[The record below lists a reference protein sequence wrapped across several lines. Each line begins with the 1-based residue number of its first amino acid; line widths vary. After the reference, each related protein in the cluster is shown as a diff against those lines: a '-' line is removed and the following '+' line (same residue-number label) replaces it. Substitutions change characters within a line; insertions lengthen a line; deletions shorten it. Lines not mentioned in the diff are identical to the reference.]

1 MEQLLSTALIFGLFV
16 LRFVVP
22 LVITVGAGYMLTR
35 LDRRWQAEAEAERQA
50 WIEAEIVEQ
59 PALPAAPGIF
69 PVFNVPCWVMKG
81 CNSAART
88 QCPAYLHPEK
98 TCWLARLEAGG
109 ELPTSCLT
117 CTLFAHDVGESPLF
131 PAKGRQDTALAQPL
145 ARD

>member
-22 LVITVGAGYMLTR
+22 LVITVGAGYLLTR

-50 WIEAEIVEQ
+50 WIEADIAEQ

-69 PVFNVPCWVMKG
+69 PVFNAPCWMLKG
-81 CNSAART
+81 CDLATRAK
-88 QCPAYLHPEK
+88 CPAYLHPEK
-98 TCWLARLEAGG
+98 TCWLAHLEAEGK
-109 ELPTSCLT
+109 LPTSCLT
-117 CTLFAHDVGESPLF
+117 CTLFTRDVGEIPLF
-131 PAKGRQDTALAQPL
+131 PPKGTQDAVLTQPL